1 MLRLFGLDLPVAD
14 WAKEEGVADS
24 EVQQRILDLVV
35 RKMAEKAA
43 SWGPEVMRDVE
54 KSLLLQ
60 VLDQVWKEHLL
71 GLDHLRHG
79 IGLRAYG
86 QKDPLN
92 EYKGEAFEMFNA
104 MLEDLDE
111 RVTLL
116 LSHME
121 LQITGPDGARM
132 TFGPPRPSGATRES
146 FEDPAFAR
154 ESDPRENEDRQNY
167 GDAVVMTRPDVAVD
181 PADPT
186 TWGKVGRN
194 QACPCG
200 SGRKYKHCHGRDS

>member
-1 MLRLFGLDLPVAD
+1 
-14 WAKEEGVADS
+14 
-24 EVQQRILDLVV
+24 
-35 RKMAEKAA
+35 
-43 SWGPEVMRDVE
+43 MREVE

-104 MLEDLDE
+104 MLSDLDE

-116 LSHME
+116 LAHME
-121 LQITGPDGARM
+121 LQIGNLDSGQL
-132 TFGPPRPSGATRES
+132 RPTSHTTRVHET
-146 FEDPAFAR
+146 FEDPAFADDSVR
-154 ESDPRENEDRQNY
+154 DAQRTQPRRTY
-167 GDAVVMTRPDVAVD
+167 GDASSAAGAAATAVIDKDD
-181 PADPT
+181 PA

-194 QACPCG
+194 QPCPCG
-200 SGRKYKHCHGRDS
+200 SGRKFKHCHGVNR